1 MNCPKELELSL
12 FAGGDVRE
20 RQARRIAQHLCSCQT
35 CAQAVDEFRVVRSA
49 VMDSY
54 APIPPYLRSSLS
66 TQVLSRIAVEQGNSD
81 HVSLWHR
88 LRWGV
93 AGVAT
98 ACVSIAIL
106 GLQPDWQALDLPQAA
121 LAPTRPPAQGFE
133 LSESFRSGPAPAPP
147 AAARPKTA
155 ADPLDAVKL
164 SSIAGTDGEG
174 GSVRVR
180 IPSNNPAIEIHWLID

>member
-20 RQARRIAQHLCSCQT
+20 RRARRIAQHLDSCQT

-49 VMDSY
+49 VMDSR
-54 APIPPYLRSSLS
+54 APMPPHLRSALP

-81 HVSLWHR
+81 QVSLWHR

-93 AGVAT
+93 AGVAI

-106 GLQPDWQALDLPQAA
+106 GLQPDWQALELPEAA
-121 LAPTRPPAQGFE
+121 LAPARPPAQWFV
-133 LSESFRSGPAPAPP
+133 LSEPSRLESSP
-147 AAARPKTA
+147 ARPATA
-155 ADPLDAVKL
+155 KPEPAIDSLDAVEL
-164 SSIAGTDGEG
+164 SLIADAGGEDGIG
-174 GSVRVR
+174 FR
-180 IPSNNPAIEIHWLID
+180 IPSSNPAIEIHWLID

>member
-20 RQARRIAQHLCSCQT
+20 RRARRIAQHLDSCQA

-49 VMDSY
+49 VMDSR
-54 APIPPYLRSSLS
+54 APMPPRMRSALP

-81 HVSLWHR
+81 QVSLRRR

-106 GLQPDWQALDLPQAA
+106 GLQPDWQTLALPEAA
-121 LAPTRPPAQGFE
+121 LAPARPPAQWFV
-133 LSESFRSGPAPAPP
+133 LSEPFRLESSPARP
-147 AAARPKTA
+147 AAARPETA
-155 ADPLDAVKL
+155 ADPLNAVTLSAIPDA
-164 SSIAGTDGEG
+164 DGEG
-174 GSVRVR
+174 SGVTVR

>member
-12 FAGGDVRE
+12 FAGGDVPERRE
-20 RQARRIAQHLCSCQT
+20 RRISQHLRSCQA
-35 CAQAVDEFRVVRSA
+35 CAQAVHEFGVVRSA
-49 VMDSY
+49 VMESR
-54 APIPPYLRSSLS
+54 APMPPHLRSALP

-81 HVSLWHR
+81 QVSLWHR

-106 GLQPDWQALDLPQAA
+106 GLQPDWEDLELPQAT
-121 LAPTRPPAQGFE
+121 LAPARPPAQAFA
-133 LSESFRSGPAPAPP
+133 LSEPFRLGSAPARPE
-147 AAARPKTA
+147 AARTETA
-155 ADPLDAVKL
+155 ADALDAVKL
-164 SSIAGTDGEG
+164 SLIADAGGERSG
-174 GSVRVR
+174 VRVR

>member
-20 RQARRIAQHLCSCQT
+20 RQARRIAQHLDSCQA

-49 VMDSY
+49 VMDTR
-54 APIPPYLRSSLS
+54 AAMPPHLRSALP

-81 HVSLWHR
+81 QVSLWHW
-88 LRWGV
+88 LRWAV

-106 GLQPDWQALDLPQAA
+106 GLQPDWQALELPQAA
-121 LAPTRPPAQGFE
+121 LAPARPPAQGFT
-133 LSESFRSGPAPAPP
+133 LSGAVRFRSSPDPP
-147 AAARPKTA
+147 AAARPEGA
-155 ADPLDAVKL
+155 SDPFDAVNL
-164 SSIAGTDGEG
+164 SWTADAASEG
-174 GSVRVR
+174 GGVRVR
-180 IPSNNPAIEIHWLID
+180 IPSNNPALEIHWLMD

>member
-20 RQARRIAQHLCSCQT
+20 RQARRIAQHLRSCQA
-35 CAQAVDEFRVVRSA
+35 CAQTVDEFRVVRSA
-49 VMDSY
+49 VMESR
-54 APIPPYLRSSLS
+54 APMPPHLRSALS
-66 TQVLSRIAVEQGNSD
+66 TQVLSRIAVEQGDSD
-81 HVSLWHR
+81 QASLWHR

-106 GLQPDWQALDLPQAA
+106 GLQPDWQTLELPKAA
-121 LAPTRPPAQGFE
+121 LAPARPPAQGFA
-133 LSESFRSGPAPAPP
+133 LSESFRLGSSPAQP
-147 AAARPKTA
+147 AATRSEPIV
-155 ADPLDAVKL
+155 DPLDTVKL
-164 SSIAGTDGEG
+164 SLIADADGEG
-174 GSVRVR
+174 GSVGLR

>member
-20 RQARRIAQHLCSCQT
+20 RQARRISQHLRSCQA
-35 CAQAVDEFRVVRSA
+35 CAQTVDEFRVVRSA
-49 VMDSY
+49 VMESRT
-54 APIPPYLRSSLS
+54 PMPPHLRSALS
-66 TQVLSRIAVEQGNSD
+66 TQVLSRIAVEQGDSD
-81 HVSLWHR
+81 QASLWHR

-106 GLQPDWQALDLPQAA
+106 GLQPDWQTLDLPQAA
-121 LAPTRPPAQGFE
+121 LAPARPPAQGFE
-133 LSESFRSGPAPAPP
+133 LSESFRSRPAPALSAVASPQ
-147 AAARPKTA
+147 RTV
-155 ADPLDAVKL
+155 DPLDTVKL
-164 SSIAGTDGEG
+164 SLIADADGG
-174 GSVRVR
+174 GGVRFR

>member
-20 RQARRIAQHLCSCQT
+20 RRARRIAQHLDSCQA

-49 VMDSY
+49 VMDSR
-54 APIPPYLRSSLS
+54 APMPPRMRSALP
-66 TQVLSRIAVEQGNSD
+66 TQVMSRIAVEQGNSD
-81 HVSLWHR
+81 QVPLRHL

-106 GLQPDWQALDLPQAA
+106 GLRPDWQGLDLPRAA
-121 LAPTRPPAQGFE
+121 LAPARPPAQGFE
-133 LSESFRSGPAPAPP
+133 LSESFRSGSAPVPP
-147 AAARPKTA
+147 AAARTETA
-155 ADPLDAVKL
+155 ADPLNAVTLSAIADA
-164 SSIAGTDGEG
+164 DGEG
-174 GSVRVR
+174 SGVTVR
-180 IPSNNPAIEIHWLID
+180 IPSNNLAIEIHWLID

>member
-20 RQARRIAQHLCSCQT
+20 RRARRISQHLRSCQA

-49 VMDSY
+49 VMDSR
-54 APIPPYLRSSLS
+54 APMPPHMRSALP

-81 HVSLWHR
+81 QVPLWPR
-88 LRWGV
+88 LGWGV

-106 GLQPDWQALDLPQAA
+106 GLQPDWQALELPEAA
-121 LAPTRPPAQGFE
+121 FAPARPPAQGFA
-133 LSESFRSGPAPAPP
+133 LSEPFRLGSSPAPP
-147 AAARPKTA
+147 AAARPETA

-164 SSIAGTDGEG
+164 NLIADANGEG
-174 GSVRVR
+174 SAVRVS
-180 IPSNNPAIEIHWLID
+180 IPSDNPAIEIHWLID